1 VARLD
6 ESLGWLFSLPTIA
19 FCFLLADAVM
29 DVTGGALRG
38 WLSIL
43 RGVFAVVGLL
53 PALLYGAGWEWLE
66 VPTAVLAVVTNDAL
80 VLVLWQAVGD
90 ERTEDEGSVDS
101 GADGVTVAADDDEPE
116 FRKRLRKRGLST
128 D

>member
-1 VARLD
+1 MAHLD
-6 ESLGWLFSLPTIA
+6 ETLGWLFSLPTIA

-66 VPTAVLAVVTNDAL
+66 VPTAVLAVVANVAL
-80 VLVLWQAVGD
+80 VLALWQAV
-90 ERTEDEGSVDS
+90 R
-101 GADGVTVAADDDEPE
+101 DEPE